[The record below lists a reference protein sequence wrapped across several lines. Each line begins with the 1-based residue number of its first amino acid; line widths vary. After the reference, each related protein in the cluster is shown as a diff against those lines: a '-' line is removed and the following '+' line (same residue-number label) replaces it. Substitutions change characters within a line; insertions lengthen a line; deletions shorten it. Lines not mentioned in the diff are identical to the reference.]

1 MTGIDRMV
9 RRAAVWLDGSGPDS
23 ETVLTTRVRLARNI
37 ASLPFI
43 ARAREDQLS
52 VVMRSVSAAA
62 EKTDELPGCAVL
74 RMVDLTDLDRRFLVE
89 RHLISPDFS
98 NQSPNRG
105 ILISEDETASIVV
118 NEEDHLRIQVL
129 CSGSRISRAWERAN
143 DLDSQLER
151 NLEYVFSP
159 ELGYLTSCPTNVGTG
174 LRASVLVH
182 LPALV
187 LTKQIRKVIQGVAQ
201 VGLAVR
207 GFYGE
212 GTEVV
217 GNFFQISNQITLGQ
231 GEQETL
237 AGLERVL
244 QQVLGYEEKA
254 RDLLVKDAAAQVEDK
269 VWRAYGTLANCRVV
283 SSQEIVNLTS
293 AVRLGVALGY
303 KGLPDIGVL
312 NEILVLTQP
321 AHVQVAA
328 GRVMDSTERNH
339 ERAREVKKRLGLGS
353 PNG

>member
-1 MTGIDRMV
+1 MV
-9 RRAAVWLDGSGPDS
+9 RRAGVWLDGTGPDS

-37 ASLPFI
+37 ASVPFI
-43 ARAREDQLS
+43 ARAREDQLNL
-52 VVMRSVSAAA
+52 VMRSTAAAA
-62 EKTDELPGCAVL
+62 EQTDELTGCSTL
-74 RMVDLTDLDRRFLVE
+74 KMSDLSDLDRSFLVE

-105 ILISEDETASIVV
+105 ILVSGDETASIVV
-118 NEEDHLRIQVL
+118 NEEDHLRIQIL
-129 CSGSRISRAWERAN
+129 CSGSEISKAWDRAN
-143 DLDSQLER
+143 SLDSQLET

-174 LRASVLVH
+174 LRASALVH

-187 LTKQIRKVIQGVAQ
+187 LTKQVRKVIQGVAQ

-212 GTEVV
+212 GSEVV

-231 GEQETL
+231 SEAETL

-254 RDLLVKDAAAQVEDK
+254 RSLLLKDAALQVEDK

-293 AVRLGVALGY
+293 AVRLGVALGF
-303 KGLPDIGVL
+303 KGLPDLGTL

-321 AHVQVAA
+321 AHIQMSV
-328 GRVMDSTERNH
+328 GREMEPTERNA
-339 ERAREVKKRLGLGS
+339 ERARVVRKRLGLGS
-353 PNG
+353 L

>member
-1 MTGIDRMV
+1 MV
-9 RRAAVWLDGSGPDS
+9 RRAAVWMDGSGPDS
-23 ETVLTTRVRLARNI
+23 ETVLTTRVRLARNVESI
-37 ASLPFI
+37 PFI
-43 ARAREDQLS
+43 ARAREDQLNI
-52 VVMRSVSAAA
+52 VMRSASAAA
-62 EKTDELPGCAVL
+62 EKTDELPACSVL
-74 RMVDLTDLDRRFLVE
+74 KMADLSDLDRRFLVE

-105 ILISEDETASIVV
+105 ILIGEDETASVVV
-118 NEEDHLRIQVL
+118 NEEDHLRIQIL
-129 CSGSRISRAWERAN
+129 CSGSQISTAWERAN
-143 DLDSQLER
+143 KLDSQLEM

-159 ELGYLTSCPTNVGTG
+159 VLGYLTSCPTNVGTG

-217 GNFFQISNQITLGQ
+217 GNFFQISNQITLGKSE
-231 GEQETL
+231 GETL

-254 RDLLVKDAAAQVEDK
+254 RGLLLKDASLQVEDK

-303 KGLPDIGVL
+303 KGLPELGVL

-321 AHVQVAA
+321 AHIQRSV
-328 GRVMDSTERNH
+328 GREMESTERNV
-339 ERAREVKKRLGLGS
+339 ERAREVRKRLGQA
-353 PNG
+353 

>member
-1 MTGIDRMV
+1 VTGIESMAKS
-9 RRAAVWLDGSGPDS
+9 AAVWLDGSGPDS
-23 ETVLTTRVRLARNI
+23 ETVLSTRVRLARNV
-37 ASLPFI
+37 ASTPFI

-52 VVMRSVSAAA
+52 VVMKRVTAAA
-62 EKTDELPGCAVL
+62 EKTGELAGHSIL
-74 RMVDLTDLDRRFLVE
+74 RMADLSDLDRSFLVE

-98 NQSPNRG
+98 NKSPNRG
-105 ILISEDETASIVV
+105 ILVGRDETASVV
-118 NEEDHLRIQVL
+118 INEEDHLRLQIL
-129 CSGSRISRAWERAN
+129 CSGSQIGEAWDRAN
-143 DLDSQLER
+143 GLDSELER

-212 GTEVV
+212 GSEVV

-231 GEQETL
+231 SERETL

-244 QQVLGYEEKA
+244 QQVLGYEERA
-254 RDLLVKDAAAQVEDK
+254 RDVLRKDAELQVEDK
-269 VWRAYGTLANCRVV
+269 VWRAYGTLANCRVI
-283 SSQEIVNLTS
+283 SSQEMVNLTS

-303 KGLPDIGVL
+303 KGLPGLGVL
-312 NEILVLTQP
+312 NELLVLTGP
-321 AHVQVAA
+321 AHVQMSA
-328 GRVMDSTERNH
+328 GREMEPTERNVA
-339 ERAREVKKRLGLGS
+339 RAKFVRKRLGLAALGD
-353 PNG
+353 

>member
-1 MTGIDRMV
+1 VTGIEGMV
-9 RRAAVWLDGSGPDS
+9 RQAAVWLDGSGADS

-37 ASLPFI
+37 ASIPFI
-43 ARAREDQLS
+43 ARAREDQLN
-52 VVMRSVSAAA
+52 VVMKSASAAA
-62 EKTDELPGCAVL
+62 EKTDELTGYSVL
-74 RMVDLTDLDRRFLVE
+74 RMADLSDMDRRFLVE

-105 ILISEDETASIVV
+105 ILINGNETASIVV
-118 NEEDHLRIQVL
+118 NEEDHLRIQIL
-129 CSGSRISRAWERAN
+129 CSGSQISKAWERA
-143 DLDSQLER
+143 DLLDSQLER

-159 ELGYLTSCPTNVGTG
+159 DLGYLTSCPTNVGTG

-231 GEQETL
+231 SEQETL

-244 QQVLGYEEKA
+244 QQVLGHEEKA
-254 RDLLVKDAAAQVEDK
+254 RGLLLKDASVQVEDK

-293 AVRLGVALGY
+293 AVRLGVALGF
-303 KGLPDIGVL
+303 KGLPALGVL

-321 AHVQVAA
+321 AHIQMSA
-328 GRVMDSTERNH
+328 GRDMEPTERNA
-339 ERAREVKKRLGLGS
+339 ERARQVRKRLGLGS
-353 PNG
+353 PKG

>member
-1 MTGIDRMV
+1 MTGIEGMV
-9 RRAAVWLDGSGPDS
+9 SRAAVWLDGSGPDS
-23 ETVLTTRVRLARNI
+23 ETVLTTRVRLARNV
-37 ASLPFI
+37 ASIPFI
-43 ARAREDQLS
+43 ARAREDQLNI
-52 VVMRSVSAAA
+52 VMRSATAAA
-62 EKTDELPGCAVL
+62 GKTDELSGCSVL
-74 RMVDLTDLDRRFLVE
+74 KMADLSDLQRQFLVE

-105 ILISEDETASIVV
+105 ILVAENEAASIVV
-118 NEEDHLRIQVL
+118 NEEDHLRLQIL
-129 CSGSRISRAWERAN
+129 CSGSQVTKGWERAN
-143 DLDSQLER
+143 TLDSQLER

-159 ELGYLTSCPTNVGTG
+159 DLGYLTSCPTNVGTG

-231 GEQETL
+231 SEQETL

-254 RDLLVKDAAAQVEDK
+254 RSLLLKDASLQVEDK

-303 KGLPDIGVL
+303 KGLPSIGVL

-321 AHVQVAA
+321 AHVQISA
-328 GRVMDSTERNH
+328 GREMESTERNA
-339 ERAREVKKRLGLGS
+339 ERAREVRKRLGLSSLDG
-353 PNG
+353 

>member
-1 MTGIDRMV
+1 MTGIEAMV
-9 RRAAVWLDGSGPDS
+9 GRAAVWLDGSGPNS
-23 ETVLTTRVRLARNI
+23 ETVLTTRVRLARNV
-37 ASLPFI
+37 ASIPFI
-43 ARAREDQLS
+43 ARAREDQLNI
-52 VVMRSVSAAA
+52 VMRSVTAAA
-62 EKTDELPGCAVL
+62 EKTDEMPECSVL
-74 RMVDLTDLDRRFLVE
+74 RMADLSDLDRRFLVE

-105 ILISEDETASIVV
+105 LLINEDETASIVV
-118 NEEDHLRIQVL
+118 NEEDHLRIQL
-129 CSGSRISRAWERAN
+129 LSSGSQITNVWDRAN
-143 DLDSQLER
+143 SLDSQLER

-159 ELGYLTSCPTNVGTG
+159 NLGYLTSCPTNVGTG

-187 LTKQIRKVIQGVAQ
+187 LTKQIRKVIHGVAQ

-231 GEQETL
+231 SEQETL

-254 RDLLVKDAAAQVEDK
+254 RELLLKDAGLQVEDK
-269 VWRAYGTLANCRVV
+269 VWRAYGTLVNCRVV

-293 AVRLGVALGY
+293 AVRLGVALGF
-303 KGLPDIGVL
+303 KGLPDMGVL

-321 AHVQVAA
+321 AHIQMIA
-328 GRVMDSTERNH
+328 GRDMEATERNV
-339 ERAREVKKRLGLGS
+339 ERAREVRRRFGLKVMDG
-353 PNG
+353 

>member
-1 MTGIDRMV
+1 MTGIESMAG
-9 RRAAVWLDGSGPDS
+9 RAAVWLNGSGPYS

-37 ASLPFI
+37 ASTPFI

-52 VVMRSVSAAA
+52 VVMRSVAAAA
-62 EKTDELPGCAVL
+62 EKSVELSGFSAL
-74 RMVDLTDLDRRFLVE
+74 RMADLSDLDKRLLVE

-105 ILISEDETASIVV
+105 ILIGPDETASVVV
-118 NEEDHLRIQVL
+118 NEEDHLRIQML
-129 CSGSRISRAWERAN
+129 CSGSRVRQAWERAN
-143 DLDSQLER
+143 DLDNQLER
-151 NLEYVFSP
+151 NVEYAFSP
-159 ELGYLTSCPTNVGTG
+159 DLGYLTSCPTNVGTG

-212 GTEVV
+212 GTEVA
-217 GNFFQISNQITLGQ
+217 GNFFQVSNQITLGQ
-231 GEQETL
+231 SEQETL

-254 RDLLVKDAAAQVEDK
+254 RVLLTKDAGVQIEDK
-269 VWRAYGTLANCRVV
+269 VWRAYGALANCRVV
-283 SSQEIVNLTS
+283 TSQEMINLTS

-303 KGLPDIGVL
+303 KGLPDLGTL
-312 NEILVLTQP
+312 NELLVLTQP
-321 AHVQVAA
+321 AHIQMSA
-328 GRVMDSTERNH
+328 GREMEPTERNVM
-339 ERAREVKKRLGLGS
+339 RAKYVRKRLGLAALDD
-353 PNG
+353 